1 LNDRFKAISG
11 LTWFDLVMR
20 IKQKRAI
27 RRMRRRHQRAWLVLD
42 SLKGRSECQVMDI
55 SSDGA
60 RLVIASGLTLPKRF
74 GIALVSNSPPRECER
89 VWRNGE
95 MMGIRFTEAR

>member
-1 LNDRFKAISG
+1 
-11 LTWFDLVMR
+11 MR

-42 SLKGRSECQVMDI
+42 SIEGRSECQVMDI
-55 SSDGA
+55 SSEGA
-60 RLVIASGLTLPKRF
+60 RLVVASGLSLPKRF
-74 GIALVSNSPPRECER
+74 GVALVPNSPPRECER

-95 MMGIRFTEAR
+95 MTGIRFTGSK

>member
-11 LTWFDLVMR
+11 LRWFALAMR

-42 SLKGRSECQVMDI
+42 TLKGRSECQVMDI
-55 SSDGA
+55 SNDGA

-74 GIALVSNSPPRECER
+74 GIALVPNSPPRECER
-89 VWRNGE
+89 IWRYGE
-95 MMGIRFTEAR
+95 MMGIRFTGAR